1 VRRELKAGVLGLGV
15 LALLGVVAL
24 AARGGHP
31 TGNGRVSERQ
41 VPPEVESS
49 LLTLMVVFYAVLFVA
64 LVIAAFRYRQS
75 WREPDSN
82 WLRNFATVV
91 AVMTL
96 LTVGYWAIARL
107 AKTPTDERAAIAREQ
122 RIPKLTERRV
132 GPRHATFNWPLALS
146 VVGLV
151 LVGGTVVFLRAR
163 RSRPTNFRRSVA
175 EDLADAVGTTIED
188 LRRERDARRA
198 VIAAYANME
207 RVLASHGFAR
217 QGAEAPFEYLA
228 RILGGLNV
236 RESAVRS
243 LTQLFEYA
251 KFSVHE
257 IDSAMKE
264 EAIAALE
271 DVRTDLRGK
280 EMLAA

>member
-1 VRRELKAGVLGLGV
+1 VKRELKAGVLGLGV

-31 TGNGRVSERQ
+31 TGSGRVSERR

-49 LLTLMVVFYAVLFVA
+49 FVTLMVVVYGVLIVA

-75 WREPDSN
+75 WREPESN
-82 WLRNFATVV
+82 WLRNFAIIA
-91 AVMTL
+91 AVMTI
-96 LTVGYWAIARL
+96 LTLGYWSIARL
-107 AKTPTDERAAIAREQ
+107 APTPTDERASIAREQ
-122 RIPKLTERRV
+122 RIPKLPERPV
-132 GPRHATFNWPLALS
+132 GVRHAKFNWPLALS

-163 RSRPTNFRRSVA
+163 RSPPPNVRRSVE
-175 EDLADAVGTTIED
+175 EDLAQAVGTTIED

-217 QGAEAPFEYLA
+217 RGAETPFEYLA

-271 DVRTDLRGK
+271 DVRTDLRRK